1 MASLHKNI
9 QSMLEFLKLSLVLL
23 FSSYTSMTFLMI
35 LSVILLSILM
45 ILPSILNVIKH
56 LIPGN
61 NLNWL
66 LKLNLIYET
75 LSTEVRS
82 GLLISILE
90 KRSWFCW
97 ASLITLFL
105 LVWKSM
111 SLLLRKNNLSRC
123 CF

>member
-9 QSMLEFLKLSLVLL
+9 QAMLEFLKPSLVLL
-23 FSSYTSMTFLMI
+23 FSYYTSMTFLMI
-35 LSVILLSILM
+35 LSVILLSMLM

-56 LIPGN
+56 LIHGN
-61 NLNWL
+61 NFNWL

-75 LSTEVRS
+75 LWTEVKS

-97 ASLITLFL
+97 TSLITLVL

-111 SLLLRKNNLSRC
+111 SLFLRKNHLSRC
-123 CF
+123 CL

>member
-82 GLLISILE
+82 GFLISILE
-90 KRSWFCW
+90 KCSWFCW
-97 ASLITLFL
+97 TSLITLFL

>member
-82 GLLISILE
+82 GLLISVLE

-97 ASLITLFL
+97 TSLITLFL

>member
-97 ASLITLFL
+97 TSLITLFL

>member
-9 QSMLEFLKLSLVLL
+9 QAMLEFLKSSLVLL
-23 FSSYTSMTFLMI
+23 FSYYTSMTFLMI
-35 LSVILLSILM
+35 LSVILLSMLM

-56 LIPGN
+56 LIHGN
-61 NLNWL
+61 NFNWL

-75 LSTEVRS
+75 LWTEVKS

-97 ASLITLFL
+97 TSLITLVL

-111 SLLLRKNNLSRC
+111 SLFLRKNHLSRC